1 MNPGVRG
8 ACVILLSAS
17 LLGGVACSG
26 SPQPQPGAD
35 ARSDGGASADATS
48 DVGSPDV
55 GASDAAGGDGEA
67 DAGSGVDA
75 ATSDG
80 GPVDGFV
87 IRGRVSF
94 DFVPNAE
101 DGATGMVRLDYAA
114 TTARP
119 ARRVAVLARAGGAT
133 LAEVGTDDD
142 GRFALTVPSGR
153 AVQLR
158 VEARLVGARFV
169 PDGIAPDGCTGGVA
183 DVRVV
188 DNTQRRA
195 LYALEPAGTYSAATE
210 GVAIHAAI
218 THGPQGYSARAGAP
232 FALLDTA
239 VRELELVCSA
249 EPGARFAPLVI
260 NWSVNNVA
268 VDGELTRG
276 EIGTSFHDLDNGV
289 SNVFV
294 LGRED
299 DDSDELDHHV
309 VAHELGHYLE
319 SALYRSDSQGG
330 SHEDLDVLD
339 PNVAMSEGWGNAV
352 SGMVWDDPLYID
364 TNGPGQADGFSFS
377 VATPAEGNDRGVY
390 SETAVEHVLWSL
402 FTARPRAGH
411 AGAIERIH
419 AVLRGDFP
427 MTPGLTTIHAFG
439 AYYNA
444 RFGGDAEGLRA
455 LWTSALDTPYDAL
468 CAGACRGRA
477 DAADVF
483 DRDNDVGRH
492 YGAGGASPREYPAG
506 AVTRFDAEFWRM
518 FRSVSVGLTSANGHT
533 RTTFGGYVAPD
544 NKWGGVRYLL
554 LEPSATGRHRV
565 VIDQLRGGPMCR
577 DDVLDLF
584 VYARGREVASD
595 DSTSG
600 CPDLTFSVASA
611 EPHVLLVQ
619 SLEEPVEAWATTVS
633 RPKRGAPA
641 RLWLTGDEHLGA
653 GEVTL
658 RARATS
664 VVPGAKLEA
673 RVRGLDG
680 VEVSSGGAWLDV
692 ARTHG
697 VITAKLRVPAEHRG
711 LVSVD
716 LRWRHGDRVRHVTRA
731 LRVGPRDRP
740 VPLASPGRL
749 VEAPD
754 GPRVVLEA
762 VRLPAARASE

>member
-8 ACVILLSAS
+8 ARALLVSAC
-17 LLGGVACSG
+17 LLGGAACG
-26 SPQPQPGAD
+26 VDPQPLPVAD
-35 ARSDGGASADATS
+35 ARVSVDATS
-48 DVGSPDV
+48 DAGSPD
-55 GASDAAGGDGEA
+55 ATEA
-67 DAGSGVDA
+67 DAAPGDAEPDAGLAVDA
-75 ATSDG
+75 AAGDG
-80 GPVDGFV
+80 GFV
-87 IRGRVSF
+87 VRGRVSF

-101 DGATGMVRLDYAA
+101 DSATGTVRLDYAA
-114 TTARP
+114 TASRP

-133 LAEVGTDDD
+133 VAEVGTDDD
-142 GRFALTVPSGR
+142 GRFALTVPDGR
-153 AVQLR
+153 VVQLR

-195 LYALEPAGTYSAATE
+195 LYALEPPEAYSAATE
-210 GVAIHAAI
+210 GVTIHAAI
-218 THGPQGYSARAGAP
+218 TRGPQGYTARAGAP
-232 FALLDTA
+232 FSLLDVA
-239 VRELELVCSA
+239 LRELELVCSA
-249 EPGARFAPLVI
+249 EPGARFAPLVL

-276 EIGTSFHDLDNGV
+276 EIGTSFHDVDNGV

-309 VAHELGHYLE
+309 IAHELGHYLE
-319 SALYRSDSQGG
+319 SSLYRSDSQGG

-352 SGMVWDDPLYID
+352 SGMVWDDPRYID

-402 FTARPRAGH
+402 FSARPRAGH

-439 AYYNA
+439 AHYNA

-468 CAGACRGRA
+468 CAGLCVGRGDVA
-477 DAADVF
+477 EVF

-492 YGAGGASPREYPAG
+492 YAQDGASPREYPAG
-506 AVTRFDAEFWRM
+506 SGARFDAEFWRM
-518 FRSVSVGLTSANGHT
+518 FRAVSVGLTSANGHT
-533 RTTFGGYVAPD
+533 RTTFGDYVAPD

-554 LEPSATGRHRV
+554 LDPTATGRYRV
-565 VIDQLRGGPMCR
+565 VLDQLRGGPMCR

-600 CPDLTFSVASA
+600 CPDLSFSVANA
-611 EPHVLLVQ
+611 QPHVLLVQ
-619 SLEEPVEAWATTVS
+619 SLEEPVDAWATTVS
-633 RPKRGAPA
+633 RPKRGAPL
-641 RLWLTGDEHLGA
+641 RFWITGDDHLRA

-658 RARATS
+658 RARVAS

-680 VEVSSGGAWLDV
+680 VGVSSGGAWVDA
-692 ARTHG
+692 ARTG
-697 VITAKLRVPAEHRG
+697 GAITAKLRVPAEHRG

-716 LRWRHGDRVRHVTRA
+716 LRWSHGARVRHVTRA
-731 LRVGPRDRP
+731 LRVGPPDRE
-740 VPLASPGRL
+740 VRLASPGRL

-754 GPRVVLEA
+754 GPRVVLDA